1 MLLLVELFDEGA
13 LVVRAPLAAIDPSL
27 VLTAARL
34 EEFTGRHPCRERR
47 WRMRR

>member
-27 VLTAARL
+27 VL
-34 EEFTGRHPCRERR
+34 
-47 WRMRR
+47 